1 MARLYL
7 KLDNVVLREY
17 AISERPVT
25 IGRLPDNTIQLDNL
39 SVSGHHARIV
49 RENGAFVLYDENST
63 NGTYVNGLKV
73 GRTVLADGDSVHV
86 GRHMIAFTEEAAGAG
101 APLAFASTQPTAP
114 PVFGAP
120 TKTRLGVLTVLSGK
134 TDQPEYVLVNAQ
146 TVIGKSEGATIQ
158 LMRWFAPKVAA
169 IIYCRDGKYS
179 ITESQTQIA
188 VRVNSEV
195 VHDEREL
202 AAGDNILVDE
212 ISMIFNFQS

>member
-1 MARLYL
+1 
-7 KLDNVVLREY
+7 
-17 AISERPVT
+17 
-25 IGRLPDNTIQLDNL
+25 
-39 SVSGHHARIV
+39 
-49 RENGAFVLYDENST
+49 
-63 NGTYVNGLKV
+63 
-73 GRTVLADGDSVHV
+73 
-86 GRHMIAFTEEAAGAG
+86 
-101 APLAFASTQPTAP
+101 
-114 PVFGAP
+114 
-120 TKTRLGVLTVLSGK
+120 
-134 TDQPEYVLVNAQ
+134 
-146 TVIGKSEGATIQ
+146 VIGKSEGATIQ